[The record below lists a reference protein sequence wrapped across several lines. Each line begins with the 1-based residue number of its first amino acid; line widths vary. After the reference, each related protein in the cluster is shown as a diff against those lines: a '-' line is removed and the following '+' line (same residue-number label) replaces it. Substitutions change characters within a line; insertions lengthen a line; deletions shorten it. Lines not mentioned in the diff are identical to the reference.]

1 MMNPD
6 RLEPVHCVRVWFGQH
21 VVASYTA
28 SASLADRYAAS
39 MQRRFAGLRV
49 TTDPVAA
56 TDPTPPKARSVP
68 PESNAICPDVGVE
81 VTRQPPT
88 P

>member
-1 MMNPD
+1 MSQD

-28 SASLADRYAAS
+28 SASLADRYATS

-49 TTDPVAA
+49 TTDPLP
-56 TDPTPPKARSVP
+56 PTTEPGSAKARS
-68 PESNAICPDVGVE
+68 
-81 VTRQPPT
+81 
-88 P
+88 